1 MAKVSMKQRELKREK
16 LVAKFAE
23 KRNAL
28 LAIIKSPA
36 SSEEDVWNAQ
46 MALQKLPR
54 DSSQSRLRSRCQ
66 MTGRPHGVYRK
77 FKLSRIMIREQGM
90 AATFQ
95 VLKRPVGKQ
104 FLRGLVIGRVDR
116 CTTERLKHE
125 YARYFGGY
133 VNSYSQCAGRW

>member
-66 MTGRPHGVYRK
+66 LTGRPHGVYRK

-90 AATFQ
+90 AGNIPG
-95 VLKRPVGKQ
+95 LKK
-104 FLRGLVIGRVDR
+104 
-116 CTTERLKHE
+116 
-125 YARYFGGY
+125 A
-133 VNSYSQCAGRW
+133 SW